1 MMFVVLGGGV
11 AALNAATALRE
22 RDHGAGIVMVS
33 GESHPPY
40 SRPMLTKAA
49 LRGFRSDRHVL
60 RPSSWYTRNAIDLR
74 LNQAVTDLDLANHV
88 VTVDSGERIR
98 YDRCVY
104 ALGASSFIPPIPG
117 TDKKGVIAI
126 RTFSDIARLRS
137 VLLTSREVVVIGGG
151 VIGLEA
157 AWEVRRTG
165 RAVTVLEM
173 APRLMGRLLDEESA
187 DVLREHAEA
196 NGVTVRTAIAIESLL
211 GDDSVTA
218 VRLTDGSEHP
228 AQAVIVSCGVRPNI
242 SVAKNAGLGV
252 ERGVVV
258 SPAMATSDG
267 DIFACGDCAEMN
279 GVNHGLWSEAAA
291 QGTVAGANAAGDR
304 LVYSEAPPSVMFSG
318 MTTSLF
324 AFGDIGRDANT
335 RYHVVTQTGTA
346 SQPPAFLVNSPM
358 RSASVFEK
366 YFFTDGRV
374 VGGVLMGD
382 LRKMAALHD
391 AIVHGERGS
400 QFHVD

>member
-11 AALNAATALRE
+11 AALNAATAIRE

-33 GESHPPY
+33 GENHPPY
-40 SRPMLTKAA
+40 SRPMLTKAV
-49 LRGFRSDRHVL
+49 LKGFLPDRHML
-60 RPSSWYTRNAIDLR
+60 RPSSWFTDNSIDLR
-74 LNQAVTDLDLANHV
+74 LNRAVTELDPANHV

-117 TDKKGVIAI
+117 TDKMGVIAI
-126 RTFSDIARLRS
+126 RTFSDIARLRT
-137 VLLTSREVVVIGGG
+137 VLLTSRDVVVIGGG

-165 RAVTVLEM
+165 RTVTVLEM

-196 NGVTVRTAIAIESLL
+196 NGVTVRTAINLDSLVGDESV
-211 GDDSVTA
+211 SA
-218 VRLTDGSEHP
+218 VRLTDGSEYP
-228 AQAVIVSCGVRPNI
+228 AQVVIVSCGVRPNV
-242 SVAKNAGLGV
+242 SVAKNAGLDV

-258 SPAMATSDG
+258 SPAMTTSDG

-279 GVNHGLWSEAAA
+279 GVNHGLWSEAAT
-291 QGTVAGANAAGDR
+291 QGTVAGANAAGDG

-324 AFGDIGRDANT
+324 AFGDIGRDAST
-335 RYHVVTQTGTA
+335 RYHVVTRRGTA
-346 SQPPAFLVNSPM
+346 SPNPAFLVNNPM
-358 RSASVFEK
+358 RSPSVFEK
-366 YFFTDGRV
+366 YFFADGRV
-374 VGGVLMGD
+374 VGGVLIGD
-382 LRKMAALHD
+382 LRKMAALHQ
-391 AIVHGERGS
+391 ATVHGEGGS